1 MCIRV
6 KVFCYGVSYYVSF
19 ICLQDLR
26 LPGADE
32 VKQLEKIM
40 EGV

>member
-1 MCIRV
+1 M
-6 KVFCYGVSYYVSF
+6 
-19 ICLQDLR
+19 

-40 EGV
+40 EGFRAGFICI